1 MMVGPASKPVR
12 ASTSLRTR
20 WQGKMAAAKP
30 MMVRAGLAGMCLG
43 IAIIGL
49 LENTGRFSDPGAI
62 YTDARL
68 EAGQIGQVGQ
78 GQNDGF
84 ARTDRLTALLP

>member
-1 MMVGPASKPVR
+1 MMVGRASKPVR

-20 WQGKMAAAKP
+20 WLGKMAAAKP
-30 MMVRAGLAGMCLG
+30 MMVRAGLVGMCLG

-49 LENTGRFSDPGAI
+49 LENTSRFSDPGAI

-68 EAGQIGQVGQ
+68 EAGQVGQ
-78 GQNDGF
+78 GQTDDF